1 MKFKYLT
8 IASLSLIT
16 LPAISLI
23 SCSGNPLT
31 QEQITEQTF
40 LVSEAAK
47 KQLAPSIT
55 LKQNTNINDIQEN
68 IIKIEKLNDENLL
81 FEIINFEIPL
91 VDSVDSSV
99 NVKVSSKLDEEIYQ
113 TYSFKISSTII
124 PNSFQIEPM
133 TKNDFDIRVKETY
146 FNEQLLSEIIN
157 DISVRV
163 KQSSD
168 DLDITK
174 KIVTNGIPTSIFD
187 IPQSK
192 IDFQNKFQ
200 NLISPIVLNGMNE
213 IALQK
218 EMKIQVKDIQ
228 LGKEPS
234 RIEGF
239 ISLDIVFGSNSV
251 YSLVEFPISTFST
264 EYFDLEKQLIILLQE
279 NIKPTLLIGEIV
291 PIKISE
297 IYKNLSIFM
306 PDDLNANE
314 DFGIGIDTSIV
325 IPPNSNENFEITI
338 EIYSRKYSSAIRG
351 NYKVRISQITNYSP
365 GIIDFIRS
373 NNSSLSQVEKNR
385 RSKSWI

>member
-23 SCSGNPLT
+23 SCSDNPLT
-31 QEQITEQTF
+31 EEQITEQTF

-47 KQLAPSIT
+47 KQMAPSIT
-55 LKQNTNINDIQEN
+55 LNQNTNINDIREN
-68 IIKIEKLNDENLL
+68 IIKIEELNDKNLL
-81 FEIINFEIPL
+81 FEILNFEIPL
-91 VDSVDSSV
+91 IDSIDSSV
-99 NVKVSSKLDEEIYQ
+99 NVKVSSKLNEEIYQ
-113 TYSFKISSTII
+113 TYSFKISSTIVT
-124 PNSFQIEPM
+124 NSFQIESM
-133 TKNDFDIRVKETY
+133 TKNDFDTRVKETY

-157 DISVRV
+157 NISVRV
-163 KQSSD
+163 EQSSD

-192 IDFQNKFQ
+192 LDFQNKFQ

-228 LGKEPS
+228 RGKDPS
-234 RIEGF
+234 REEGL
-239 ISLDIVFGSNSV
+239 INLDIVFGSNSV
-251 YSLVEFPISTFST
+251 YSLVQFPILTFST
-264 EYFDLEKQLIILLQE
+264 EYSDLEKELIILLQE
-279 NIKPTLLIGEIV
+279 KIKPTLFVGENV

-297 IYKNLSIFM
+297 IYKNLSIFI
-306 PDDLNANE
+306 PGDLNANK
-314 DFGIGIDTSIV
+314 DFGIGIDTSVV

-338 EIYSRKYSSAIRG
+338 EIYSRKYNSVIHG
-351 NYKVRISQITNYSP
+351 NYKVKINQITNYSP

-385 RSKSWI
+385 RSKTWI